1 MALLRKSKLTVK
13 GQDALW
19 SYFFIGPWLIGLVAL
34 TIGPMIASL
43 YYSFTEYD
51 ILTPPNWIGL
61 ENYTKLLGDPL
72 FWQSLKVT
80 LQFALLALPLHL
92 IIGYLLAVLLNQKV
106 PGLNLWRTLYYLPS
120 VISGVAVAVLWSR
133 LFNPNLGWINYFLK
147 SIIGIN
153 QPPGWLQD
161 PQWAVPALIIMSLW
175 SVGGTMIIYLSGLQG
190 VPTALYEAARVDG
203 ANKFQSF
210 VNITL
215 PMTSPVIFFNL
226 VIGLIRYLPILYR
239 GLHNLGWDGRPGA
252 LDPVLQPVPVP
263 KRLRV
268 FRYGL
273 RFGHG
278 LDLVLHRAGPDPA
291 GLQIVCSVGILR
303 RRGEVMSSSANQI
316 FAPIVEQKPVQS
328 KPSRQSLLEALRS
341 VKGEELVN
349 KIMTLIVLTIGA
361 VVILLP
367 MVFMFGTSVKD
378 KAQLK
383 MFPPPIL
390 PYTYTTVVING
401 ETWPLYAV
409 TTDSGKAEMA
419 LVKKAPG
426 GMGFFVDPKN
436 PGVQVSLKIKTRPSS
451 PTWISTG
458 RTTMKP

>member
-1 MALLRKSKLTVK
+1 MEKSMALLKKSKFTLK

-19 SYFFIGPWLIGLVAL
+19 SYFFIGPWLIGLVLL

-51 ILTPPNWIGL
+51 ILTPPTWIAL
-61 ENYTKLLGDPL
+61 KNYTKLFSDPL

-80 LQFALLALPLHL
+80 LQFALLALPLNL

-120 VISGVAVAVLWSR
+120 VISGVAVAVLWAR

-147 SIIGIN
+147 SIVGIN

-226 VIGLIRYLPILYR
+226 VIGLIGTFQYFTVAYTTSGGTGGPARSTLFYNLYLYQNAFVYFDM
-239 GLHNLGWDGRPGA
+239 GYASAMAW
-252 LDPVLQPVPVP
+252 VLFFIVLV
-263 KRLRV
+263 LTLLV
-268 FRYGL
+268 FRSSAAWVFYE
-273 RFGHG
+273 
-278 LDLVLHRAGPDPA
+278 
-291 GLQIVCSVGILR
+291 
-303 RRGEVMSSSANQI
+303 GEVKS
-316 FAPIVEQKPVQS
+316 
-328 KPSRQSLLEALRS
+328 
-341 VKGEELVN
+341 
-349 KIMTLIVLTIGA
+349 
-361 VVILLP
+361 
-367 MVFMFGTSVKD
+367 
-378 KAQLK
+378 
-383 MFPPPIL
+383 
-390 PYTYTTVVING
+390 
-401 ETWPLYAV
+401 
-409 TTDSGKAEMA
+409 
-419 LVKKAPG
+419 
-426 GMGFFVDPKN
+426 
-436 PGVQVSLKIKTRPSS
+436 
-451 PTWISTG
+451 
-458 RTTMKP
+458 

>member
-1 MALLRKSKLTVK
+1 MEKSMALLKKSKLTLK

-51 ILTPPNWIGL
+51 ILTPPTWIAL
-61 ENYTKLLGDPL
+61 ENYTKLLHDPL

-92 IIGYLLAVLLNQKV
+92 IVGYLLAVLLNQKV

-147 SIIGIN
+147 SILGIN

-210 VNITL
+210 INITL

-226 VIGLIRYLPILYR
+226 VIGLIDTFQYFTVAYTTSGGTGGPARSTLFYNLYLYQNAFVYFDMGYASAMAWILFFI
-239 GLHNLGWDGRPGA
+239 
-252 LDPVLQPVPVP
+252 VLV
-263 KRLRV
+263 LTLLV
-268 FRYGL
+268 FRSSAAWVFYE
-273 RFGHG
+273 
-278 LDLVLHRAGPDPA
+278 
-291 GLQIVCSVGILR
+291 
-303 RRGEVMSSSANQI
+303 GEVKS
-316 FAPIVEQKPVQS
+316 
-328 KPSRQSLLEALRS
+328 
-341 VKGEELVN
+341 
-349 KIMTLIVLTIGA
+349 
-361 VVILLP
+361 
-367 MVFMFGTSVKD
+367 
-378 KAQLK
+378 
-383 MFPPPIL
+383 
-390 PYTYTTVVING
+390 
-401 ETWPLYAV
+401 
-409 TTDSGKAEMA
+409 
-419 LVKKAPG
+419 
-426 GMGFFVDPKN
+426 
-436 PGVQVSLKIKTRPSS
+436 
-451 PTWISTG
+451 
-458 RTTMKP
+458 